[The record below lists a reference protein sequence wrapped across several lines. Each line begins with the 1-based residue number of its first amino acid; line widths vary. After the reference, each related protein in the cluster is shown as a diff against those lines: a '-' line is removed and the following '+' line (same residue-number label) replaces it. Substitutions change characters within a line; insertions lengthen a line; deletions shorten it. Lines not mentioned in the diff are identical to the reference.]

1 MYIVPSSTVNLYRGV
16 PYDTGR
22 VVAFS
27 SKAKQSAYFQRKLV
41 QSAVPCTYVRRTGE
55 VRLEVPLS
63 VAKNCNYMSFVN
75 PDFENVTWYAAI
87 VDYEYVNNGCTA
99 ITYSID
105 YFQSLCF
112 EVVFNPCSIDR
123 EQLSVDDYNKSVQ
136 NPYNFN
142 ILEMQTAEGINL
154 PDDAYDIPDMMGER
168 TASSSKR
175 TFLPGGPEDTTYE
188 KKASDTMMYTL
199 VMASPIQQ
207 IGLAKSNLS
216 TQAYTYIFNPDT
228 TVGTF
233 SAEDLQI
240 MFHYCGWEHIFNRG
254 NLPTTNTIP
263 SKSADGI
270 GNGLKGVKYTIG
282 YDTENDKP
290 TPNIIHGMTGLLW
303 PIGNAYLPTTH
314 VAEDGSS
321 PKTNWAGYINFGMY
335 KNNISDNTLILA
347 VNSYEAMQGILDVI
361 ASNDAVSSIIGCY
374 MLPLSFLTMIH
385 AQSTYDPVSTRYQEI
400 DVQSGDTE
408 NTLNNP
414 MSVFTETIT
423 PIFSDV
429 KNKKLLTFPFQYIEV
444 TSPNGLKKEYKFEKF
459 TTLQNPNSGD
469 SDDFKVNFTMLAD
482 MSGLPAMNLYPYI
495 YDMYVT
501 GESENKMS
509 FRKKL
514 NFAER
519 IEYDGFQQQAYM
531 TDAYLTYVAQQ
542 YAQSLKNEP
551 TQGLTVGETSH
562 MQELQYNLI
571 GMQTAEDYVKAFAS
585 PFIDAGKA
593 VLAARGSNVETTT
606 ISGGSAVTKGTSSS
620 DMGAALQ
627 YAGKAFSGLINTPR
641 NLMNANVSTA
651 QAWGGLNSAIK
662 ANAIRAEAL
671 EWGSNGNIG
680 SSLIAAK
687 GAFHTNNYH
696 AGGSSGGVLPAFLGG
711 FRYVFDVKVLK
722 SVYLKKLD
730 EFFTNYGYTSTRFGV
745 PHIAN
750 FLKGITDGDS
760 CKFLENG
767 EGYEVTYIKTVDCK
781 VTANNKTTQ
790 TFFETLFNT
799 GVQIINGDAL

>member
-87 VDYEYVNNGCTA
+87 DDYEYINNGCTA
-99 ITYSID
+99 ITYTID

-112 EVVFNPCSIDR
+112 SVTFDPCSIDR

-142 ILEMQTAEGINL
+142 ILELQTMENINL

-199 VMASPIQQ
+199 VMASPIQR
-207 IGLAKSNLS
+207 IGLRKSSSS
-216 TQAYTYIFNPDT
+216 TQAYTFDFDPDT

-233 SAEDLQI
+233 SAEDLQL
-240 MFHYCGWEHIFNRG
+240 MFKYCGWKYIFDRG
-254 NLPTTNTIP
+254 NLPVTNTIP

-282 YDTENDKP
+282 YDEENDKP
-290 TPNIIHGMTGLLW
+290 TPNIIYGMTGLLW
-303 PIGNAYLPTTH
+303 PIGNVYLPTTH

-347 VNSYEAMQGILDVI
+347 VNSYEAMQGILDII

-385 AQSTYDPVSTRYQEI
+385 AQSTYDPVTTRYQEVN
-400 DVQSGDTE
+400 VQSGDTE
-408 NTLNNP
+408 NTLTNP

-429 KNKKLLTFPFQYIEV
+429 KNKKLLTFPYQYIEV

-531 TDAYLTYVAQQ
+531 TDSYLTYVAQQ

-551 TQGLTVGETSH
+551 TQGLTVGDTRGILDE
-562 MQELQYNLI
+562 QLDLLQYNNVM
-571 GMQTAEDYVKAFAS
+571 GYVKAYGQPIVDTIKTGVYAS
-585 PFIDAGKA
+585 TGANMASAFKSA
-593 VLAARGSNVETTT
+593 
-606 ISGGSAVTKGTSSS
+606 GSA
-620 DMGAALQ
+620 M
-627 YAGKAFSGLINTPR
+627 SGMV
-641 NLMNANVSTA
+641 NLPGNVMNNEISTA
-651 QAWGGLNSAIK
+651 QQFSSLNSTRK
-662 ANAIRAEAL
+662 ANNIRSEAL
-671 EWGSNGNIG
+671 EWGSSGQVG
-680 SSLIAAK
+680 SSMIEAK
-687 GAFHTNNYH
+687 NAFRKNDYH

-781 VTANNKTTQ
+781 VTANNKVTQ
-790 TFFETLFNT
+790 AFFETLFNT

>member
-16 PYDTGR
+16 PYDEGR

-27 SKAKQSAYFQRKLV
+27 SKAKQSAYFQKKLV
-41 QSAVPCTYVRRTGE
+41 RTAVPCTYVRRTGE

-63 VAKNCNYMSFVN
+63 VAKNCNYISFVN
-75 PDFENVTWYAAI
+75 PDFENVTWYAVI
-87 VDYEYVNNGCTA
+87 EDYEYVNNGCTA
-99 ITYSID
+99 ITYTID
-105 YFQSLCF
+105 YFQSLCYDVTF
-112 EVVFNPCSIDR
+112 DPCSIDR
-123 EQLSVDDYNKSVQ
+123 EQLSVDDYNRSVK

-142 ILEMQTAEGINL
+142 ILEMQTAENINL
-154 PDDAYDIPDMMGER
+154 PDDAYDIPDMMGGR
-168 TASSSKR
+168 TVSSSKR
-175 TFLPGGPEDTTYE
+175 TFLPGGPEDTLYE

-199 VMASPIQQ
+199 IMASPVQR
-207 IGLAKSNLS
+207 IGLKKAASGNGYS
-216 TQAYTYIFNPDT
+216 SAFGDET

-233 SAEDLQI
+233 SALDLER
-240 MFHYCGWEHIFNRG
+240 MFNHCGWKYMYDRG
-254 NLPTTNTIP
+254 TLPATNNIP
-263 SKSADGI
+263 SKSAGGI
-270 GNGLKGVKYTIG
+270 GNGLKAVKYTIG
-282 YDTENDKP
+282 YDTENNKP
-290 TPNIIHGMTGLLW
+290 KPNIICGMTGLLW
-303 PIGNAYLPTTH
+303 PIGNIYLPTTH

-347 VNSYEAMQGILDVI
+347 VNSYEAMQGILDII

-385 AQSTYDPVSTRYQEI
+385 AQSTYDPVTTRYQEV
-400 DVQSGDTE
+400 DVESGSTD
-408 NTLNNP
+408 NTLNSKMN
-414 MSVFTETIT
+414 VFTETIT

-459 TTLQNPNSGD
+459 TTLQNPSTGD
-469 SDDFKVNFTMLAD
+469 ANDFKVNFTMLAD
-482 MSGLPAMNLYPYI
+482 LSGLPAMNLYPYI

-501 GESENKMS
+501 GEDENKMS

-514 NFAER
+514 NFEER
-519 IEYDGFQQQAYM
+519 VEYNGFQQQAYM

-542 YAQSLKNEP
+542 YSQSLLNEP
-551 TQGLTVGETSH
+551 VQGLSTGETSD
-562 MQELQYNLI
+562 MLYKQYNVLGMKI
-571 GMQTAEDYVKAFAS
+571 GEDWFKSIVGPIADMGKAFLS
-585 PFIDAGKA
+585 I
-593 VLAARGSNVETTT
+593 T
-606 ISGGSAVTKGTSSS
+606 GGSSSTSGTSSS
-620 DMGAALQ
+620 NIGGALN
-627 YAGKAFSGLINTPR
+627 YAAKGMSGLLNMPR
-641 NLMNANVSTA
+641 NIMEVTA
-651 QAWGGLNSAIK
+651 SGTQSYGELNSSRK
-662 ANAIRAEAL
+662 ANNIRAEAQ
-671 EWGSNGNIG
+671 EWGDSGNIG

-722 SVYLKKLD
+722 PVYLKKLD

-781 VTANNKTTQ
+781 VTANNKVTQ

>member
-16 PYDTGR
+16 PYDAGR

-27 SKAKQSAYFQRKLV
+27 SKAKQTSYFQKKLV
-41 QSAVPCTYVRRTGE
+41 RTAVPCTYVRRTGE

-63 VAKNCNYMSFVN
+63 VAKNCNYISFVN
-75 PDFENVTWYAAI
+75 PDFENITWYAVI
-87 VDYEYVNNGCTA
+87 DDYEYVNNGCTA
-99 ITYSID
+99 ITYTID

-112 EVVFNPCSIDR
+112 DVTFDPCSIDR
-123 EQLSVDDYNKSVQ
+123 EQLSVEDYNRSVQ

-142 ILEMQTAEGINL
+142 ILEMQTAENINL

-168 TASSSKR
+168 TVSSSKR

-199 VMASPIQQ
+199 IMASPVQR
-207 IGLAKSNLS
+207 IGLKKAASGNGYS
-216 TQAYTYIFNPDT
+216 FDFDDET

-233 SAEDLQI
+233 SALDLER
-240 MFHYCGWEHIFNRG
+240 MFNHCGWKYMYDRG
-254 NLPTTNTIP
+254 SLPATNNIP
-263 SKSADGI
+263 SKSAGGI
-270 GNGLKGVKYTIG
+270 GNGLKAVKYTIG
-282 YDTENDKP
+282 YDTENNKP
-290 TPNIIHGMTGLLW
+290 KPNIICGMTGLLW
-303 PIGNAYLPTTH
+303 PIGNLYLPTTH

-347 VNSYEAMQGILDVI
+347 VNSYEAMQGILDII

-385 AQSTYDPVSTRYQEI
+385 AQSTYDPVTTRYQEV
-400 DVQSGDTE
+400 DVESGSTD
-408 NTLNNP
+408 NTLNSKMN
-414 MSVFTETIT
+414 VFTETIT

-459 TTLQNPNSGD
+459 TTLQNPSTGD
-469 SDDFKVNFTMLAD
+469 ANDFKVNFTMLAD
-482 MSGLPAMNLYPYI
+482 LSGLPAMNLYPYI

-501 GESENKMS
+501 GEDENKMS

-514 NFAER
+514 NFEER
-519 IEYDGFQQQAYM
+519 VEYNGFQQQAYM

-551 TQGLTVGETSH
+551 TQGLTVGETRGLLDE
-562 MQELQYNLI
+562 QLELQTANL
-571 GMQTAEDYVKAFAS
+571 TAGYFKAYGKPIVDTAKTLLYAS
-585 PFIDAGKA
+585 TGENTASAFKSA
-593 VLAARGSNVETTT
+593 
-606 ISGGSAVTKGTSSS
+606 GSA
-620 DMGAALQ
+620 M
-627 YAGKAFSGLINTPR
+627 SGIA
-641 NLMNANVSTA
+641 NLPVNIMNNEVSTA
-651 QAWGGLNSAIK
+651 QQFSALNSTRKSNNIRSEALAWGT
-662 ANAIRAEAL
+662 
-671 EWGSNGNIG
+671 NGQIG
-680 SSLIAAK
+680 SSMIAAK
-687 GAFHTNNYH
+687 NAFRKNDYH
-696 AGGSSGGVLPAFLGG
+696 AGGASGGVLPAFLGG

-722 SVYLKKLD
+722 PVYLKKLD
-730 EFFTNYGYTSTRFGV
+730 EFFTNYGYTSTRFGI

-750 FLKGITDGDS
+750 FLKGITNGDS

-781 VTANNKTTQ
+781 VTANNKVTQ
-790 TFFETLFNT
+790 EFFETLFNT

>member
-16 PYDTGR
+16 PYDAGR

-27 SKAKQSAYFQRKLV
+27 SKAKQTAYFQKKLV
-41 QSAVPCTYVRRTGE
+41 RTAVPCTYVRRTGE

-75 PDFENVTWYAAI
+75 PDFENITWYAVI
-87 VDYEYVNNGCTA
+87 EDYEYVNNGCTA
-99 ITYSID
+99 ITYTID
-105 YFQSLCF
+105 YFQSLCYDVTF
-112 EVVFNPCSIDR
+112 DPCSIDR
-123 EQLSVDDYNKSVQ
+123 EQLSVEDYNRSVQ

-142 ILEMQTAEGINL
+142 ILELQTAENINL
-154 PDDAYDIPDMMGER
+154 PDDAYDIPDMMGGR
-168 TASSSKR
+168 TVSSSKR

-199 VMASPIQQ
+199 VMASPIQR
-207 IGLAKSNLS
+207 IGLRKAASGNGYS
-216 TQAYTYIFNPDT
+216 SAFDDET

-233 SAEDLQI
+233 SALDLER
-240 MFHYCGWEHIFNRG
+240 MFNHCGWSYIYERG
-254 NLPTTNTIP
+254 ALPSTNNIP
-263 SKSADGI
+263 SKSAGGI
-270 GNGLKGVKYTIG
+270 GNGLKAVKYTIG
-282 YDTENDKP
+282 YDTENNKP
-290 TPNIIHGMTGLLW
+290 KPNIICGMTGLLW
-303 PIGNAYLPTTH
+303 PIGNVYLPTTH

-347 VNSYEAMQGILDVI
+347 VNSYEAMQGILDII

-374 MLPLSFLTMIH
+374 MLPLSFLTMVH
-385 AQSTYDPVSTRYQEI
+385 AQSTYDPVTTRYQEA
-400 DVQSGDTE
+400 DVESGSTD
-408 NTLNNP
+408 NTLNSKMN
-414 MSVFTETIT
+414 VFTETIT

-429 KNKKLLTFPFQYIEV
+429 KNKKLLTFPYQYIEV

-459 TTLQNPNSGD
+459 TTLQNPSTGD
-469 SDDFKVNFTMLAD
+469 ANDFKVNFAMLAD
-482 MSGLPAMNLYPYI
+482 LSGLPAMNLYPYI

-501 GESENKMS
+501 GEDENKMS

-514 NFAER
+514 NFKER
-519 IEYDGFQQQAYM
+519 VEYDGFQQQAYM

-551 TQGLTVGETSH
+551 TQGLTVGETRGVLDE
-562 MQELQYNLI
+562 QLELL
-571 GMQTAEDYVKAFAS
+571 TANTAAGYFKAYGKPIVDTMKTVVYSSTGENTAS
-585 PFIDAGKA
+585 AFKSA
-593 VLAARGSNVETTT
+593 
-606 ISGGSAVTKGTSSS
+606 GSAMSGIANLPVNIMNNETS
-620 DMGAALQ
+620 AAQ
-627 YAGKAFSGLINTPR
+627 QFS
-641 NLMNANVSTA
+641 A
-651 QAWGGLNSAIK
+651 LNSTRK
-662 ANAIRAEAL
+662 SNDIRSEAL
-671 EWGSNGNIG
+671 AWGSNGQIG
-680 SSLIAAK
+680 SSMIAAK
-687 GAFHTNNYH
+687 NAFRKNDYH
-696 AGGSSGGVLPAFLGG
+696 AGGSSSGVLPAFLGG

-722 SVYLKKLD
+722 PVYIKKLD

-760 CKFLENG
+760 CKFLENV

-781 VTANNKTTQ
+781 VTANNKITQ

-799 GVQIINGDAL
+799 GVQIINGDVL

>member
-87 VDYEYVNNGCTA
+87 DDYEYINNGCTA
-99 ITYSID
+99 ITYTID

-112 EVVFNPCSIDR
+112 SVTFDPCSIDR

-142 ILEMQTAEGINL
+142 ILELQTMENINL

-199 VMASPIQQ
+199 VMASPIQR
-207 IGLAKSNLS
+207 IGLRKSSSS
-216 TQAYTYIFNPDT
+216 TQAYTFDFDPDT
-228 TVGTF
+228 TVVTF
-233 SAEDLQI
+233 SAEDLQL
-240 MFHYCGWEHIFNRG
+240 MFKYCGWKYIFDRG
-254 NLPTTNTIP
+254 NLPVTNTIP

-282 YDTENDKP
+282 YDEENDKP
-290 TPNIIHGMTGLLW
+290 TPNIIYGMTGLLW
-303 PIGNAYLPTTH
+303 PIGNVYLPTTH

-347 VNSYEAMQGILDVI
+347 VNSYEAMQGILDII

-385 AQSTYDPVSTRYQEI
+385 AQSTYDPVTTRYQEVN
-400 DVQSGDTE
+400 VQSGDTE
-408 NTLNNP
+408 NTLTNP

-429 KNKKLLTFPFQYIEV
+429 KNKKLLTFPYQYIEV

-531 TDAYLTYVAQQ
+531 TDSYLTYVAQQ

-551 TQGLTVGETSH
+551 TQGLTVGDTRGILDE
-562 MQELQYNLI
+562 QLDLLQYNNVM
-571 GMQTAEDYVKAFAS
+571 GYVKAYGQPIVDTIKTGVYAS
-585 PFIDAGKA
+585 TGANMASAFKSA
-593 VLAARGSNVETTT
+593 
-606 ISGGSAVTKGTSSS
+606 GSA
-620 DMGAALQ
+620 M
-627 YAGKAFSGLINTPR
+627 SGMV
-641 NLMNANVSTA
+641 NLPGNVMNNEISTA
-651 QAWGGLNSAIK
+651 QQFSSLNSTRK
-662 ANAIRAEAL
+662 ANNIRSEAL
-671 EWGSNGNIG
+671 EWGSSGQVG
-680 SSLIAAK
+680 SSMIEAK
-687 GAFHTNNYH
+687 NAFRKNDYH

-781 VTANNKTTQ
+781 VTANNKVTQ
-790 TFFETLFNT
+790 AFFETLFNT

>member
-27 SKAKQSAYFQRKLV
+27 SKAKQTAYFQRKLV

-87 VDYEYVNNGCTA
+87 DDYEYINNGCTA
-99 ITYSID
+99 ITYTID

-112 EVVFNPCSIDR
+112 AVTFDPCSIDR

-142 ILEMQTAEGINL
+142 ILEMQTTENINL

-188 KKASDTMMYTL
+188 KKASDTMMFCL
-199 VMASPIQQ
+199 VMASPIQK
-207 IGLAKSNLS
+207 IGLRKSSSS
-216 TQAYTYIFNPDT
+216 TQAYTYDFDPDT

-233 SAEDLQI
+233 SAEDLQL
-240 MFHYCGWEHIFNRG
+240 MFKYCGWKYIFDRG
-254 NLPTTNTIP
+254 NLPVTNTIP
-263 SKSADGI
+263 SKSNDGI

-282 YDTENDKP
+282 YDEENDKP
-290 TPNIIHGMTGLLW
+290 TPNIIYGMTGLLW
-303 PIGNAYLPTTH
+303 PVGNAYLPTTH

-347 VNSYEAMQGILDVI
+347 VNSYEAMQGILDII

-385 AQSTYDPVSTRYQEI
+385 AQSTYDPVSTRYQEV

-408 NTLNNP
+408 NTLTNP

-429 KNKKLLTFPFQYIEV
+429 KNKKLLTFPYQYIEV

-514 NFAER
+514 NFTER

-551 TQGLTVGETSH
+551 IQGLTVGETRGVLDE
-562 MQELQYNLI
+562 QLDLLTFNTAAGYAKAYGQPLI
-571 GMQTAEDYVKAFAS
+571 DTAKTGIYASTGENMASAFRSA
-585 PFIDAGKA
+585 
-593 VLAARGSNVETTT
+593 
-606 ISGGSAVTKGTSSS
+606 GSA
-620 DMGAALQ
+620 M
-627 YAGKAFSGLINTPR
+627 SGYVNMP
-641 NLMNANVSTA
+641 ANVMNNEISAA
-651 QAWGGLNSAIK
+651 QQFSALNSTRK
-662 ANAIRAEAL
+662 SNNIRSEAL
-671 EWGSNGNIG
+671 EWGSSGQVG
-680 SSLIAAK
+680 SSMIAAK
-687 GAFHTNNYH
+687 NAFRKNDYH
-696 AGGSSGGVLPAFLGG
+696 AGGSSGGVLPSFLGG

-730 EFFTNYGYTSTRFGV
+730 EFFTNYGYNSTRFGV

-767 EGYEVTYIKTVDCK
+767 EGYEITYIKTVDCK
-781 VTANNKTTQ
+781 VTANNKVTQ

-799 GVQIINGDAL
+799 GVQIINGDSL

>member
-87 VDYEYVNNGCTA
+87 DDYEYINNGCTA
-99 ITYSID
+99 ITYTID

-112 EVVFNPCSIDR
+112 SVTFDPCSIDR

-142 ILEMQTAEGINL
+142 ILELQTAENINL

-207 IGLAKSNLS
+207 IGLVKALS
-216 TQAYTYIFNPDT
+216 GGYTNGFDDKT

-240 MFHYCGWEHIFNRG
+240 MFNCCGWPYIYTRG
-254 NLPTTNTIP
+254 SLPATNNIP

-303 PIGNAYLPTTH
+303 PIGNVYLPTTH

-347 VNSYEAMQGILDVI
+347 VNSYDAMQRILDII

-385 AQSTYDPVSTRYQEI
+385 AQSTYDPVSTRYQEV

-408 NTLNNP
+408 NNLNNP

-469 SDDFKVNFTMLAD
+469 SDDFKVNFAMLAD

-514 NFAER
+514 NFTER

-551 TQGLTVGETSH
+551 TQGLTVGETRGVLDE
-562 MQELQYNLI
+562 QLELLTYN
-571 GMQTAEDYVKAFAS
+571 TAMGYATAYGQPIVDTIKTGVYASTGENMASAFRSA
-585 PFIDAGKA
+585 
-593 VLAARGSNVETTT
+593 
-606 ISGGSAVTKGTSSS
+606 GSAMT
-620 DMGAALQ
+620 GAVNMPGNVMNNEISAAQ
-627 YAGKAFSGLINTPR
+627 QFS
-641 NLMNANVSTA
+641 A
-651 QAWGGLNSAIK
+651 LNSTRK
-662 ANAIRAEAL
+662 SNNIRSEAL
-671 EWGSNGNIG
+671 EWGSSGQVG
-680 SSLIAAK
+680 SSMIAAK
-687 GAFHTNNYH
+687 NAFRKNDYH
-696 AGGSSGGVLPAFLGG
+696 AGGGSGGVLPAFLGG

-767 EGYEVTYIKTVDCK
+767 DGYEITYIKTVDCK
-781 VTANNKTTQ
+781 VTANNKVTQ

-799 GVQIINGDAL
+799 GVQIINGDSL

>member
-87 VDYEYVNNGCTA
+87 TDYEYINNGCTA

-112 EVVFNPCSIDR
+112 EVVFNACSIDR
-123 EQLSVDDYNKSVQ
+123 EQLSVDDYEKSVK

-142 ILEMQTAEGINL
+142 ILEMQTAENINL
-154 PDDAYDIPDMMGER
+154 PDDAYDIPDMMGDR
-168 TASSSKR
+168 ITGATKR

-188 KKASDTMMYTL
+188 KTSSDVMMYTL
-199 VMASPIQQ
+199 VMASPISQF
-207 IGLAKSNLS
+207 GLKDSSDGRLTDWDSAG
-216 TQAYTYIFNPDT
+216 
-228 TVGTF
+228 VEGTF
-233 SAEDLQI
+233 SSDDLQS
-240 MFHYCGWEHIFNRG
+240 MFETCGWKYINRIAAG
-254 NLPTTNTIP
+254 VEGSDAQTLPTKANG
-263 SKSADGI
+263 GI
-270 GNGLKGVKYTIG
+270 GNGVPVCKYMNEYNTKTNTPVYNVVKGMSGI
-282 YDTENDKP
+282 
-290 TPNIIHGMTGLLW
+290 LW
-303 PIGNAYLPTTH
+303 PSSKVSTGEMYVTNEGGHTGAY
-314 VAEDGSS
+314 
-321 PKTNWAGYINFGMY
+321 KTIQLAGYIGFGLT
-335 KNNISDNTLILA
+335 KNNIKDQTLILA
-347 VNSYEAMQGILDVI
+347 VNSYNSMQSILDII
-361 ASNDAVSSIIGCY
+361 AKNDAVSSIIGCY
-374 MLPLSFLTMIH
+374 LLPLSFLTMIH
-385 AQSTYDPVSTRYQEI
+385 AQSTFTPETTRFQAV
-400 DVQSGDTE
+400 DVEHGDTE
-408 NTLNNP
+408 NTLSSP
-414 MSVFTETIT
+414 LSVFTETIT

-429 KNKKLLTFPFQYIEV
+429 KNKKLLTFPYQYIEV

-469 SDDFKVNFTMLAD
+469 SNDFTVNFTMLAD
-482 MSGLPAMNLYPYI
+482 LSSLPAMNLYPYI

-501 GESENKMS
+501 GEDENKMS

-514 NFAER
+514 NYEER
-519 IEYDGFQQQAYM
+519 TEYDGFQQQAYM
-531 TDAYLTYVAQQ
+531 TDSYLTYVAQQ
-542 YAQSLKNEP
+542 YSQALLNEP
-551 TQGLTVGETSH
+551 TQGLTARETNEFINS
-562 MQELQYNLI
+562 Q
-571 GMQTAEDYVKAFAS
+571 DYVNRW
-585 PFIDAGKA
+585 DRTAGKLGA
-593 VLAARGSNVETTT
+593 YAQPFTDLGKAALYAESEK
-606 ISGGSAVTKGTSSS
+606 A
-620 DMGAALQ
+620 GAAIM
-627 YAGKAFSGLINTPR
+627 YAGKSLTGAVNLSR
-641 NLMNANVSTA
+641 NLTNYENQYTQQYKDLNTANKINNIRVEA
-651 QAWGGLNSAIK
+651 Q
-662 ANAIRAEAL
+662 
-671 EWGSNGNIG
+671 EWATTGDVG

-687 GAFHTNNYH
+687 GAFRKNDYH
-696 AGGSSGGVLPAFLGG
+696 AGGGSGGVLPAFLGG

-730 EFFTNYGYTSTRFGV
+730 EFFTNYGYTSTRFGI

-767 EGYEVTYIKTVDCK
+767 EGYEITYIKTVDCK
-781 VTANNKTTQ
+781 VTANNKVTQ

-799 GVQIINGDAL
+799 GVQIINGDSL

>member
-87 VDYEYVNNGCTA
+87 DDYEYINNGCTA
-99 ITYSID
+99 ITYTID

-142 ILEMQTAEGINL
+142 ILELQTAENVNL
-154 PDDAYDIPDMMGER
+154 PDDAYDIPNMMGDR
-168 TASSSKR
+168 ITGTAKR
-175 TFLPGGPEDTTYE
+175 SFLPGGPEDTSYE
-188 KKASDTMMYTL
+188 KTASDVMMYTL
-199 VMASPIQQ
+199 VMASPISQF
-207 IGLAKSNLS
+207 GLQDSSDGKLTDWDSNGV
-216 TQAYTYIFNPDT
+216 
-228 TVGTF
+228 VGTF
-233 SAEDLQI
+233 PSDDLQS
-240 MFHYCGWEHIFNRG
+240 MFETCGWKYINKIAAGVYGADEET
-254 NLPTTNTIP
+254 LPTKVN
-263 SKSADGI
+263 DGI
-270 GNGLKGVKYTIG
+270 GNGVPVCKYMNGYNTNTNRPVYNVVKGMSGI
-282 YDTENDKP
+282 
-290 TPNIIHGMTGLLW
+290 LW
-303 PIGNAYLPTTH
+303 PSSKIDTGEMFVTNEGGH
-314 VAEDGSS
+314 VGSY
-321 PKTNWAGYINFGMY
+321 KTIKLAGYIGFGLT
-335 KNNISDNTLILA
+335 KNNIKDQTLILA
-347 VNSYEAMQGILDVI
+347 VNSYNSMQSILDI
-361 ASNDAVSSIIGCY
+361 ITKNDAVSSIIGCY
-374 MLPLSFLTMIH
+374 LLPLSFLTMIH
-385 AQSTYDPVSTRYQEI
+385 AQSTFTSETTRFQAV
-400 DVQSGDTE
+400 DVEHGDTE
-408 NTLNNP
+408 NTLTSP
-414 MSVFTETIT
+414 LSVFTETIT

-429 KNKKLLTFPFQYIEV
+429 KNKKLLTFPYQYIEV

-459 TTLQNPNSGD
+459 TSLQNPSSGD
-469 SDDFKVNFTMLAD
+469 ANDFKVNFTMLAD
-482 MSGLPAMNLYPYI
+482 LSGLPAMNLYPYI

-501 GESENKMS
+501 GEDENKMS

-514 NFAER
+514 NYEER
-519 IEYDGFQQQAYM
+519 TEYDGFQQQAYM
-531 TDAYLTYVAQQ
+531 TDSYLAYVAQQ
-542 YAQSLKNEP
+542 YSQALLNEP
-551 TQGLTVGETSH
+551 TQGLTAKETNEFINS
-562 MQELQYNLI
+562 Q
-571 GMQTAEDYVKAFAS
+571 DYVNRWDKT
-585 PFIDAGKA
+585 AGK
-593 VLAARGSNVETTT
+593 
-606 ISGGSAVTKGTSSS
+606 ITSYAQPFV
-620 DMGAALQ
+620 DMGKAYLYAEGGQTSAALM
-627 YAGKAFSGLINTPR
+627 YSGKSLTGAVNLNR
-641 NLMNANVSTA
+641 NLTNYENQYTQQYKDLNTANKINNIRVEA
-651 QAWGGLNSAIK
+651 Q
-662 ANAIRAEAL
+662 
-671 EWGSNGNIG
+671 EWADNGNLG

-687 GAFHTNNYH
+687 GAFRQNIYH
-696 AGGSSGGVLPAFLGG
+696 AGGSSSGVLPAFLGG

-767 EGYEVTYIKTVDCK
+767 EGYEITYIKTVDCK
-781 VTANNKTTQ
+781 ITANNKVTQ

>member
-87 VDYEYVNNGCTA
+87 DDYEYINNGCTA
-99 ITYSID
+99 ITYTID

-112 EVVFNPCSIDR
+112 AVTFDPCSIDR

-142 ILEMQTAEGINL
+142 ILELQTTENINL

-168 TASSSKR
+168 TASSTKR

-188 KKASDTMMYTL
+188 KAASDTLMYTL
-199 VMASPIQQ
+199 VMASPISQFGLKDSSHGKLTAWDSSGV
-207 IGLAKSNLS
+207 IGM
-216 TQAYTYIFNPDT
+216 
-228 TVGTF
+228 F
-233 SAEDLQI
+233 SSDDLYE
-240 MFHYCGWEHIFNRG
+240 MFTACGWQYMNDVHANVYG
-254 NLPTTNTIP
+254 AAAKTLPTKAN
-263 SKSADGI
+263 DGI
-270 GNGLKGVKYTIG
+270 GNGIPVCRYMQG
-282 YDTENDKP
+282 YDTENDAP
-290 TPNIIHGMTGLLW
+290 LYNIVKGMSGILW
-303 PIGNAYLPTTH
+303 PNSGILTGDSYTVVDGETTS
-314 VAEDGSS
+314 VKKI
-321 PKTNWAGYINFGMY
+321 PKAGYIGFGLS
-335 KNNISDNTLILA
+335 KNSISDQTLILA
-347 VNSYEAMQGILDVI
+347 VNSYNVMQSILDI
-361 ASNDAVSSIIGCY
+361 MAKNDAVSSIIGCY
-374 MLPLSFLTMIH
+374 LLPLSFLTMIH
-385 AQSTYDPVSTRYQEI
+385 AQTTYTAESTRFQAV
-400 DVQSGDTE
+400 DVEHGNVD
-408 NTLNNP
+408 NTLSSK
-414 MSVFTETIT
+414 MSVFTETVT

-459 TTLQNPNSGD
+459 TTLQNPSSGD
-469 SDDFKVNFTMLAD
+469 ANDFKVNFSMLAD
-482 MSGLPAMNLYPYI
+482 ISNLPAMNIYPYI
-495 YDMYVT
+495 YNMYVT
-501 GESENKMS
+501 GENENKMS

-514 NFAER
+514 NFEERAE
-519 IEYDGFQQQAYM
+519 YNGFQQQAYM
-531 TDAYLTYVAQQ
+531 TDSFLTYVAQQ

-551 TQGLTVGETSH
+551 TQGLTVGETRGVLNEQLDLLTLNTA
-562 MQELQYNLI
+562 MGYAKAYGQPLI
-571 GMQTAEDYVKAFAS
+571 DTAKTGVYAATGEMGGAFRSA
-585 PFIDAGKA
+585 
-593 VLAARGSNVETTT
+593 
-606 ISGGSAVTKGTSSS
+606 GSAMTGYVNLPGNVMNTEISAAQQFSS
-620 DMGAALQ
+620 
-627 YAGKAFSGLINTPR
+627 
-641 NLMNANVSTA
+641 
-651 QAWGGLNSAIK
+651 LNSTRK
-662 ANAIRAEAL
+662 ANNIRSEAL
-671 EWGSNGNIG
+671 EWGSSGQVG
-680 SSLIAAK
+680 SSMIAAK
-687 GAFHTNNYH
+687 NAFRKNDYH
-696 AGGSSGGVLPAFLGG
+696 AGGDSGGVLPAFLGG

-722 SVYLKKLD
+722 SVYMKKLD

-781 VTANNKTTQ
+781 VTANNKVTQ
-790 TFFETLFNT
+790 AFFETLFNT